1 MERAKVAVHARFRC
15 EYCDLEF
22 LKSAENYRQWQWD
35 HIIPK
40 ESGGIEGPENL
51 AAACWTCNFCFKNK
65 WNPQKVVGPNAPRS
79 KLIEATREYIAQEK
93 QRTEKEYLQAYRA
106 IVQRTGLSS
115 G

>member
-1 MERAKVAVHARFRC
+1 MYTRKAHETREAPKRGQRRPTGGPRGTGWAPWGGGEVR
-15 EYCDLEF
+15 
-22 LKSAENYRQWQWD
+22 STAE
-35 HIIPK
+35 
-40 ESGGIEGPENL
+40 
-51 AAACWTCNFCFKNK
+51 A
-65 WNPQKVVGPNAPRS
+65 GPNAPRS